1 MSNENTNTKMNKVP
15 ENKRSFSVGDFMS
28 LRVMLLKLRMKH
40 FQRIFIP
47 VIKTL
52 RKPPKSN
59 TKIQPLAAVAERFLS
74 LPKEPD
80 CKKPRSFKIGAFL
93 VYFNARLLG
102 AFSIRLMFVQCFGLL
117 FFSQYIHAPFAFSNH
132 CQHLFIS

>member
-1 MSNENTNTKMNKVP
+1 MVRQSKNTNIHRLP
-15 ENKRSFSVGDFMS
+15 ENKRSFRVGDFMS

-80 CKKPRSFKIGAFL
+80 CKKPSA
-93 VYFNARLLG
+93 
-102 AFSIRLMFVQCFGLL
+102 
-117 FFSQYIHAPFAFSNH
+117 
-132 CQHLFIS
+132 